1 MSQNAKY
8 WFMKQVTGGILRILL
23 LIVSILISAAQPAQ
37 AMHITEGLLPWK
49 VASFWF
55 VVALPFVA
63 AGIWQMTQRKKLSPT
78 YMPMVGIFGAAV
90 FVFSCLPIPIPAVGA
105 TAHPAGTGFSAI
117 LLGPLPSVV
126 VAFVSLLLQG
136 LFLAHGGL
144 TTLGAN
150 TFSMGVLGSFAGF
163 ITFFIAR
170 NLRVN
175 LFWSGFLAGAM
186 ADFFTYLG
194 TAIGLASG
202 LHGSGSYLSEIIS
215 IFTILTPY
223 VMALMVIE
231 GMITGGILVYVRNH
245 RPDILR
251 RLKIIPP
258 EEGS

>member
-1 MSQNAKY
+1 MRV
-8 WFMKQVTGGILRILL
+8 WGFILL
-23 LIVSILISAAQPAQ
+23 SLLLAPESAL

-63 AGIWQMTQRKKLSPT
+63 VGLMQIAKRKKLSPT
-78 YMPMVGIFGAAV
+78 YMPLLGIFGAAV
-90 FVFSCLPIPIPAVGA
+90 FVFSCLPIPIPGAGA

-163 ITFFIAR
+163 FAFVIAR
-170 NLRVN
+170 RLRFN
-175 LFWSGFLAGAM
+175 LFWAGFVAGAC
-186 ADFFTYLG
+186 ADFFTYFG
-194 TAIGLASG
+194 TSVGLASG
-202 LHGSGSYLSEIIS
+202 LHGSGSFIGEVSAILA
-215 IFTILTPY
+215 ILTPY
-223 VMALMVIE
+223 VVVLMLIE
-231 GMITGGILVYVRNH
+231 GVITGGILVYVSTH

-251 RLKIIPP
+251 RLKILPS
-258 EEGS
+258 EVKS

>member
-1 MSQNAKY
+1 MARIVAL
-8 WFMKQVTGGILRILL
+8 FLPIFAVT
-23 LIVSILISAAQPAQ
+23 VSPAL
-37 AMHITEGLLPWK
+37 AMHITEGLLPWR
-49 VASFWF
+49 VAGFWF
-55 VVALPFVA
+55 VIALPFVA
-63 AGIWQMTQRKKLSPT
+63 AGIWQMTRRKKLSPT

-90 FVFSCLPIPIPAVGA
+90 FVFSCLPIPIPGVGA
-105 TAHPAGTGFSAI
+105 TAHPAGTGFSAV

-163 ITFFIAR
+163 IAFYLAR
-170 NLRVN
+170 KIRFN
-175 LFWSGFLAGAM
+175 LFWSGFLAGVF
-186 ADFFTYLG
+186 ADLFTYLG
-194 TAIGLASG
+194 TSVGLGSG
-202 LHGSGSYLSEIIS
+202 LHGSGSLVAEVTTIFS
-215 IFTILTPY
+215 ILAPY
-223 VMALMVIE
+223 VMVLMLIE
-231 GMITGGILVYVRNH
+231 GVITGGILVYIRKN

>member
-1 MSQNAKY
+1 MLKIFALL
-8 WFMKQVTGGILRILL
+8 VLL
-23 LIVSILISAAQPAQ
+23 LAMVVQPAL

-63 AGIWQMTQRKKLSPT
+63 AGVWQVTQRKKLSPT
-78 YMPMVGIFGAAV
+78 YMPLVGIFGAAV
-90 FVFSCLPIPIPAVGA
+90 FVFSCLPIPIPGIGA

-163 ITFFIAR
+163 TAFIIAR
-170 NLRVN
+170 KLRIN
-175 LFWSGFLAGAM
+175 LFWSGFVAGVF

-194 TAIGLASG
+194 TSIALASG
-202 LHGSGSYLSEIIS
+202 LHGSGSYLSEVMA
-215 IFTILTPY
+215 IFSILTPY
-223 VMALMVIE
+223 VMVLMLIE
-231 GMITGGILVYVRNH
+231 GTITGGILVYIRKN

-258 EEGS
+258 EVES

>member
-1 MSQNAKY
+1 M
-8 WFMKQVTGGILRILL
+8 IRILIAL
-23 LIVSILISAAQPAQ
+23 FVVIGFAQPAM

-55 VVALPFVA
+55 VIALPFVA
-63 AGIWQMTQRKKLSPT
+63 AGIWQMTKRKKLSLT

-90 FVFSCLPIPIPAVGA
+90 FVFSCLPIPIPGVGA

-150 TFSMGVLGSFAGF
+150 TFSMGILGSFAGF
-163 ITFFIAR
+163 IAFFVAR
-170 NLRVN
+170 KLRIN
-175 LFWSGFLAGAM
+175 LFWSGFLAGAF
-186 ADFFTYLG
+186 ADLFTYLG
-194 TAIGLASG
+194 TSIGLASG
-202 LHGSGSYLSEIIS
+202 LHGSGSFLVEVTS
-215 IFTILTPY
+215 IFTILAPY

-231 GMITGGILVYVRNH
+231 GVITGGILVYVRKN

-251 RLKIIPP
+251 RLKIIPA

>member
-1 MSQNAKY
+1 M
-8 WFMKQVTGGILRILL
+8 RILGFVLFSL
-23 LIVSILISAAQPAQ
+23 LLVPAPAL

-55 VVALPFVA
+55 GIALPFVA
-63 AGIWQMTQRKKLSPT
+63 VGLVQITKRKKVSPT
-78 YMPMVGIFGAAV
+78 YMPLLGIFGAAV
-90 FVFSCLPIPIPAVGA
+90 FVFSCLPIPIPGVGA

-163 ITFFIAR
+163 FAFVAAR
-170 NLRVN
+170 KLRCN
-175 LFWSGFLAGAM
+175 LFWAGFLAGAC
-186 ADFFTYLG
+186 ADFFTYFG
-194 TAIGLASG
+194 TSIGLASG
-202 LHGSGSYLSEIIS
+202 LHGSGSFLHEVTT
-215 IFTILTPY
+215 IFAILTPY
-223 VMALMVIE
+223 VVVLMLIE
-231 GMITGGILVYVRNH
+231 GAITGGILVYVRNH

-251 RLKIIPP
+251 RLKIIPA
-258 EEGS
+258 EEAS

>member
-1 MSQNAKY
+1 M
-8 WFMKQVTGGILRILL
+8 QVLL
-23 LIVSILISAAQPAQ
+23 LTISLLLTMTQPAQ
-37 AMHITEGLLPWK
+37 AMHISEGLLPWK

-63 AGIWQMTQRKKLSPT
+63 AGIYQMTKRKKLSPT
-78 YMPMVGIFGAAV
+78 YMPLVGIFGAAV
-90 FVFSCLPIPIPAVGA
+90 FVFSCLPIPIPGVGA

-150 TFSMGVLGSFAGF
+150 TFSMGILGSFAGIF
-163 ITFFIAR
+163 AFVIAR
-170 NLRVN
+170 KLRVN
-175 LFWSGFLAGAM
+175 LFWAGFVAGAC

-194 TAIGLASG
+194 TSIGLASG
-202 LHGSGSYLSEIIS
+202 LHGSGSYLSEVS
-215 IFTILTPY
+215 AIFTILAPY
-223 VMALMVIE
+223 VMVLMVIE
-231 GMITGGILVYVRNH
+231 GVITGGVLVYVRNH

-258 EEGS
+258 EGGV

>member
-1 MSQNAKY
+1 MLQKL
-8 WFMKQVTGGILRILL
+8 ILTVLL
-23 LIVSILISAAQPAQ
+23 LITAAQPAQ

-63 AGIWQMTQRKKLSPT
+63 AGIWQMTNRKKLSPT

-90 FVFSCLPIPIPAVGA
+90 FVFSCLPIPIPGIGA

-150 TFSMGVLGSFAGF
+150 TFSMGVLGSFAGIIAF
-163 ITFFIAR
+163 VIAR
-170 NLRVN
+170 RIRFN
-175 LFWSGFLAGAM
+175 LFWAGFAAGAC

-194 TAIGLASG
+194 TSISLASG
-202 LHGSGSYLSEIIS
+202 LHGSGSLMTEIATIFS
-215 IFTILTPY
+215 ILVPY
-223 VMALMVIE
+223 VVVLMLIE
-231 GMITGGILVYVRNH
+231 GAITGGILVYIRKN

-258 EEGS
+258 EAGS

>member
-1 MSQNAKY
+1 M
-8 WFMKQVTGGILRILL
+8 RIPCFALMFL
-23 LIVSILISAAQPAQ
+23 ALVPQPAL
-37 AMHITEGLLPWK
+37 AMHISEGLLPWK

-63 AGIWQMTQRKKLSPT
+63 AGIWQMTKRKKLSPT

-90 FVFSCLPIPIPAVGA
+90 FVFSCLPIPIPGIGA

-150 TFSMGVLGSFAGF
+150 TFSMGVLGSFAGIIAF
-163 ITFFIAR
+163 LIAR
-170 NLRVN
+170 RLRFN
-175 LFWSGFLAGAM
+175 LFWAGFLAGAF
-186 ADFFTYLG
+186 ADLFTYLG
-194 TAIGLASG
+194 TSIGLASG
-202 LHGSGSYLSEIIS
+202 LHGSGDFTSEVITIFS
-215 IFTILTPY
+215 ILIPY
-223 VMALMVIE
+223 VVVLMLIE
-231 GMITGGILVYVRNH
+231 GAITGGILVYIRKN

-258 EEGS
+258 EGGA

>member
-1 MSQNAKY
+1 MQ
-8 WFMKQVTGGILRILL
+8 RIFVFVMLL
-23 LIVSILISAAQPAQ
+23 FFALCQPAM

-55 VVALPFVA
+55 VIALPFVA
-63 AGIWQMTQRKKLSPT
+63 AGIWQMTRRKKLSPT

-90 FVFSCLPIPIPAVGA
+90 FVFSCLPIPIPGIGA
-105 TAHPAGTGFSAI
+105 TAHPAGTGFSAV

-150 TFSMGVLGSFAGF
+150 TFSMGVLGSFAG
-163 ITFFIAR
+163 ITAFMVGR
-170 NLRVN
+170 KLRFN
-175 LFWSGFLAGAM
+175 LFWAGFAAGVF
-186 ADFFTYLG
+186 ADLFTYLG
-194 TAIGLASG
+194 TSIGLASG
-202 LHGSGSYLSEIIS
+202 LHGSGDFVSEVVT

-223 VMALMVIE
+223 VLVLMLIE
-231 GMITGGILVYVRNH
+231 GVITGGILVYIRKN

>member
-1 MSQNAKY
+1 MYMIVS
-8 WFMKQVTGGILRILL
+8 VTGVLVLVL
-23 LIVSILISAAQPAQ
+23 ASQAL

-63 AGIWQMTQRKKLSPT
+63 AGIWQMTKRKKESPT

-90 FVFSCLPIPIPAVGA
+90 FVFSCLPVPIPGIGA

-150 TFSMGVLGSFAGF
+150 TFSMGVLGSFAG
-163 ITFFIAR
+163 IIAFVVSR
-170 NLRVN
+170 KLRFN
-175 LFWSGFLAGAM
+175 LFWAGFLAGAM

-194 TAIGLASG
+194 TSIGLASG
-202 LHGSGSYLSEIIS
+202 LHGSGSYLSEVAA
-215 IFTILTPY
+215 IFTVLAPY
-223 VMALMVIE
+223 VVVLMLIE
-231 GMITGGILVYVRNH
+231 GVLTGSILVYVRTH

-251 RLKIIPP
+251 RLKIIPA
-258 EEGS
+258 EEGV

>member
-1 MSQNAKY
+1 
-8 WFMKQVTGGILRILL
+8 
-23 LIVSILISAAQPAQ
+23 
-37 AMHITEGLLPWK
+37 MHITEGLLPWK

-63 AGIWQMTQRKKLSPT
+63 AGIWQMTKRKKLSPT

-90 FVFSCLPIPIPAVGA
+90 FVFSCLPIPIPGIGA

-150 TFSMGVLGSFAGF
+150 TFSMGVLGSFAGILAF
-163 ITFFIAR
+163 IIVRRFRF
-170 NLRVN
+170 N
-175 LFWSGFLAGAM
+175 LFWAGFVAGAF

-194 TAIGLASG
+194 TSIGLASG
-202 LHGSGSYLSEIIS
+202 LHGSGSLMAEITTIFS
-215 IFTILTPY
+215 ILMPY
-223 VMALMVIE
+223 VVVLMLIE
-231 GMITGGILVYVRNH
+231 GAITGGILVYIRKN

-258 EEGS
+258 EAGS

>member
-1 MSQNAKY
+1 M
-8 WFMKQVTGGILRILL
+8 RILVL
-23 LIVSILISAAQPAQ
+23 LISILVCLAAPAQ

-49 VASFWF
+49 LAGAWF

-63 AGIWQMTQRKKLSPT
+63 GGVWQMTKRKKMSPT

-90 FVFSCLPIPIPAVGA
+90 FVFSCLPIPIPGVGA

-163 ITFFIAR
+163 VAFFVVR
-170 NLRVN
+170 KLRFN
-175 LFWSGFLAGAM
+175 LFWSGFVAGVF
-186 ADFFTYLG
+186 ADLFTYLG
-194 TAIGLASG
+194 TSIGLASG
-202 LHGSGSYLSEIIS
+202 LHGSGSFVAEVTAIFS
-215 IFTILTPY
+215 ILAPY
-223 VMALMVIE
+223 VVVLMLIE
-231 GMITGGILVYVRNH
+231 GIITGGILVYIRKN

-251 RLKIIPP
+251 RLKLISV
-258 EEGS
+258 EEKS

>member
-1 MSQNAKY
+1 ML
-8 WFMKQVTGGILRILL
+8 LRAL
-23 LIVSILISAAQPAQ
+23 VILISLLIATVEPAL

-49 VASFWF
+49 VAGFWF

-63 AGIWQMTQRKKLSPT
+63 AGIWQMTKRKKLSPT

-90 FVFSCLPIPIPAVGA
+90 FVFSCLPIPIPGVGA

-150 TFSMGVLGSFAGF
+150 TFSMGILGSFAGF
-163 ITFFIAR
+163 AAFFVVR
-170 NLRVN
+170 KLRFN
-175 LFWSGFLAGAM
+175 LFWSGFIAGVF
-186 ADFFTYLG
+186 ADFFTYFG
-194 TAIGLASG
+194 TSIGLASG
-202 LHGSGSYLSEIIS
+202 LHGSGSFVAEVTTIFS
-215 IFTILTPY
+215 ILAPY
-223 VMALMVIE
+223 VMVLMLIE
-231 GMITGGILVYVRNH
+231 GVITGGILVYIRKN

-251 RLKIIPP
+251 RLKIIPA
-258 EEGS
+258 EEKP